1 MLFGKN
7 MMCTNIE
14 IFTPPIRQRSIVM
27 CVRVCLSVSE
37 HIFGLHIQSS
47 SNFRA
52 RGSVFWWRCD
62 TLSTSGFMHDDMF
75 AHIGQYGGVSMP
87 LQRVTSMRRR
97 GGYP

>member
-1 MLFGKN
+1 
-7 MMCTNIE
+7 
-14 IFTPPIRQRSIVM
+14 M

-87 LQRVTSMRRR
+87 LQRVTSLRRR